1 MGKTIKRACICNC
14 LTKKYEI
21 INVLKTH
28 SWRCHE
34 AGLLVKILCQLQ
46 SNLRPLIE
54 TLHSSAKLY
63 FTILLFPRFHQFQM
77 STCFIDMKLLH
88 SSCLW
93 IFSFLIH
100 LSLCNQISSRSQF
113 TVKYRQRYNQRT
125 VCFLV
130 LLFKACQDWV
140 KYNSVST
147 YQALSTMLA
156 CQQFTYPCYT
166 VGRIKIYFENNKKMF
181 KKQRTIWYYY

>member
-14 LTKKYEI
+14 LMKKYEI

-28 SWRCHE
+28 SWRCHK

-46 SNLRPLIE
+46 SILRPLIE

-77 STCFIDMKLLH
+77 STCYIDMKLLH

-156 CQQFTYPCYT
+156 
-166 VGRIKIYFENNKKMF
+166 
-181 KKQRTIWYYY
+181 